1 MVSKKDKIRFCIIF
15 LIVDSISIFSH
26 YTIQLSAIL
35 ANEDAYKAFA
45 AAILSP
51 IVTLDEQQ
59 RVKRSYRAMQVLTED
74 LALSPE
80 STRLMNATRAGLL
93 AKDIFAALHTGA
105 VYLLHA
111 RKLLDSLLQSYPS
124 SVVAA
129 VCAGGTNGMEA
140 HLRPLLLAETS
151 SQTLPTLTHLVIYGC
166 TGKMG
171 QPSAEKTQ
179 QSAYNLRMTP
189 STISN
194 GHRRKFIRNLAD
206 WGFLSR
212 IVECIHDD
220 FATVGEE
227 LCETVLTIVECLG
240 IPERDAMN
248 GTKQIDESVGEE
260 ILLASL
266 GKVEWWDPLFA
277 KLHNSNETTKVAAAR
292 LMMGIFTLAT
302 GTSSRI
308 RMIDAPITDATE
320 TLDPLQPKDA
330 GTATHHHKNK
340 LLEWGLTAQIHSC
353 LISHIPQ
360 ICQAIMTQDTVTQL
374 ATTTYW
380 NRGEV
385 QEGCSGVLHPGRC
398 CIVPF
403 STWRLHIVTLL
414 AEIVSY
420 HNDAP
425 GLTSAETPHSLRRSA
440 MSAIMD
446 LPLPT
451 KDPSDS
457 EGQMADNRVNPWPS
471 LCDWVF
477 DYPENN
483 LYHVQFIRL
492 IRAITIELH
501 EPTLR
506 LVLQKVKFVS
516 RGVRTCQE
524 GGPLRGVL
532 IECFNLLRLR
542 SQSLPPSAFLK
553 QFLQSHDGWKG
564 FQDLLVEYVHVTIL
578 LSYCMM
584 YL

>member
-1 MVSKKDKIRFCIIF
+1 
-15 LIVDSISIFSH
+15 
-26 YTIQLSAIL
+26 
-35 ANEDAYKAFA
+35 
-45 AAILSP
+45 
-51 IVTLDEQQ
+51 
-59 RVKRSYRAMQVLTED
+59 
-74 LALSPE
+74 
-80 STRLMNATRAGLL
+80 
-93 AKDIFAALHTGA
+93 
-105 VYLLHA
+105 
-111 RKLLDSLLQSYPS
+111 
-124 SVVAA
+124 
-129 VCAGGTNGMEA
+129 MEA

-151 SQTLPTLTHLVIYGC
+151 SQTLPTLTTLVIYGC

-171 QPSAEKTQ
+171 QPSAEITQ
-179 QSAYNLRMTP
+179 QSAYNLRTTP
-189 STISN
+189 STISF
-194 GHRRKFIRNLAD
+194 GHRRKFIRNLSD

-220 FATVGEE
+220 FATVVEE
-227 LCETVLTIVECLG
+227 LCETLLTIVECLG
-240 IPERDAMN
+240 NPERDAIN
-248 GTKQIDESVGEE
+248 GTKQIEESVGEE
-260 ILLASL
+260 ILLAPM

-277 KLHNSNETTKVAAAR
+277 TLHNSNDTTKVAAAR

-302 GTSSRI
+302 GTSTRI

-320 TLDPLQPKDA
+320 TLDPIQSKEA
-330 GTATHHHKNK
+330 GHKAHHHKNK

-353 LISHIPQ
+353 LIAHVPQ
-360 ICQAIMTQDTVTQL
+360 ICQAIMTQDSETQL

-385 QEGCSGVLHPGRC
+385 QELSSGVLHPGRC
-398 CIVPF
+398 SIVPF

-414 AEIVSY
+414 VEMVTYPS
-420 HNDAP
+420 DVP
-425 GLTSAETPHSLRRSA
+425 RVTSVEPSPSLRRLA
-440 MSAIMD
+440 MSAIMN
-446 LPLPT
+446 LPLPA
-451 KDPSDS
+451 KYLLNSK
-457 EGQMADNRVNPWPS
+457 EQMTDGIVNPWPS

-506 LVLQKVKFVS
+506 LVLQKFKLVS
-516 RGVRTCQE
+516 RGVRVCQE

-564 FQDLLVEYVHVTIL
+564 FQDQLVECVRATFL
-578 LSYCMM
+578 LLYC
-584 YL
+584 L